1 MNKLEAFI
9 ILCAEQSQNH
19 GEVYTLSIDKL
30 RRASQ
35 HYNLVRPENVRVIWP
50 DICFHGTF
58 TNIMQTSENL
68 DLTWHLR
75 SPVGKSTN
83 RTLGD
88 ALN

>member
-19 GEVYTLSIDKL
+19 GEVYILSIDKL

-68 DLTWHLR
+68 DLTWHLK

-83 RTLGD
+83 RTLGM
-88 ALN
+88 L